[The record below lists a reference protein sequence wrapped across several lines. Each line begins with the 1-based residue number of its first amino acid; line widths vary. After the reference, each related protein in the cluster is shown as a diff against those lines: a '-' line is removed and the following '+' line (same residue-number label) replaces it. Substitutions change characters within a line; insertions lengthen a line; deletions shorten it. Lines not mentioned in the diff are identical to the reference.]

1 MKIKLRSSPH
11 GEMTQ
16 ESKSTPRAFTLVE
29 LLVTIS
35 IIGLLAGLTI
45 PAIQM
50 ARESGSQSKCV
61 SNLKQLTTAQLTA
74 AADNNGRISVHDFAN
89 NCWAHDAS
97 GIITNGYLWTG
108 GYIQDAKI
116 FLCPHGRRPA
126 SRWFG
131 KTNCHYSI
139 NVTPE
144 ETNNQPRMVI
154 INRLPGASRVILFFE
169 EASIT
174 AGQGQDDSCAL
185 LQTNRPPNQGDRLF
199 TEATGISNHR
209 KKGCVSFY
217 DGSVL
222 ALSKAEWE
230 TMLNTPAKRRV
241 YYGIAP

>member
-1 MKIKLRSSPH
+1 
-11 GEMTQ
+11 MTQ
-16 ESKSTPRAFTLVE
+16 ESKSTSRAFTLVE

-45 PAIQM
+45 PAIQR

-74 AADNNGRISVHDFAN
+74 AADNNGRLLVHDFFG

-131 KTNCHYSI
+131 NTKCHYSI

-144 ETNNQPRMVI
+144 ETNNQTTMVI
-154 INRLPGASRVILFFE
+154 INRLPGASRVILLFE

-174 AGQGQDDSCAL
+174 AAQGQDDSCAHL
-185 LQTNRPPNQGDRLF
+185 VTSVPPSQGDRLF

-230 TMLNTPAKRRV
+230 TMLNTAAKRRV

>member
-1 MKIKLRSSPH
+1 MKTKLSSSPH
-11 GEMTQ
+11 GEITQ
-16 ESKSTPRAFTLVE
+16 ESQSTPRAFTLVE

-74 AADNNGRISVHDFAN
+74 TADNNSRVFCRN
-89 NCWAHDAS
+89 WAHDDN
-97 GIITNGYLWTG
+97 GNVTNGKLWLG
-108 GYIQDAKI
+108 GYVQDTKV
-116 FLCPHGRRPA
+116 FLCPHGRKPA
-126 SRWFG
+126 SQWFG
-131 KTNCHYSI
+131 NSSCDYSV

-144 ETNNQPRMVI
+144 PASGQDFYLS
-154 INRLPGASRVILFFE
+154 RLPGASRVILLFE
-169 EASIT
+169 EAVIT
-174 AGQGQDDSCAL
+174 AAQQKDSCAL
-185 LQTNRPPNQGDRLF
+185 LQTNLPPSQGDRLF
-199 TEATGISNHR
+199 TAAAGISNHR

-222 ALSKAEWE
+222 ALSKADWE
-230 TMLNTPAKRRV
+230 TMLNTAAKRRV

>member
-1 MKIKLRSSPH
+1 
-11 GEMTQ
+11 MTQ

-74 AADNNGRISVHDFAN
+74 AADNNGRVFVRDSTN
-89 NCWAHDAS
+89 NWAHDTS
-97 GIITNGYLWTG
+97 GNVTNGKLWLG
-108 GYIQDAKI
+108 GYVQDTKV
-116 FLCPHGRRPA
+116 FLCPHGRKPA

-131 KTNCHYSI
+131 NPACDYSI
-139 NVTPE
+139 NVTPDPFA
-144 ETNNQPRMVI
+144 QDFYLS
-154 INRLPGASRVILFFE
+154 RLPGASRVILLFE
-169 EASIT
+169 EAVIT
-174 AGQGQDDSCAL
+174 AAQQKDSCAL
-185 LQTNRPPNQGDRLF
+185 LQTNLPPNQGDRLF

-230 TMLNTPAKRRV
+230 TMLNTAAKRRV
-241 YYGIAP
+241 YYGVAP

>member
-1 MKIKLRSSPH
+1 
-11 GEMTQ
+11 MTQ

-35 IIGLLAGLTI
+35 IIGLLVGLTI
-45 PAIQM
+45 PAIQR

-74 AADNNGRISVHDFAN
+74 AADNNGRIFVHDFDD

-97 GIITNGYLWTG
+97 GIITNGYLWTN

-131 KTNCHYSI
+131 NTNCHYSI

-144 ETNNQPRMVI
+144 VTNNQTTMVI
-154 INRLPGASRVILFFE
+154 INRLPGASRVILLLE
-169 EASIT
+169 EAVIT
-174 AGQGQDDSCAL
+174 AAQGQDSCAQ
-185 LQTNRPPNQGDRLF
+185 LQANLSPRQGDRLF

-217 DGSVL
+217 DGSVVS
-222 ALSKAEWE
+222 LSQVEWE

>member
-1 MKIKLRSSPH
+1 
-11 GEMTQ
+11 MTQ
-16 ESKSTPRAFTLVE
+16 DSKSTLRAFTLVE

-74 AADNNGRISVHDFAN
+74 AADNNGRVFCRN
-89 NCWAHDAS
+89 WAHDNN
-97 GIITNGYLWTG
+97 GNVTNGKLWAG
-108 GYIQDAKI
+108 GYVQDTKV
-116 FLCPHGRRPA
+116 FLCPHGRKPA
-126 SRWFG
+126 SQWCG
-131 KTNCHYSI
+131 SPACDYSV

-144 ETNNQPRMVI
+144 PTPGQDFYLS
-154 INRLPGASRVILFFE
+154 RLPGASRVILLLE
-169 EASIT
+169 EAVIT
-174 AGQGQDDSCAL
+174 AAQQKDSCAL
-185 LQTNRPPNQGDRLF
+185 LQTNLPPNQGDRLF
-199 TEATGISNHR
+199 TESTGISNHR

-222 ALSKAEWE
+222 ALSKVEWE
-230 TMLNTPAKRRV
+230 TMLNTQAKRRV

>member
-1 MKIKLRSSPH
+1 MKLKPCKSSPH
-11 GEMTQ
+11 PGMTQ
-16 ESKSTPRAFTLVE
+16 ESKSTLRAFTLVE

-74 AADNNGRISVHDFAN
+74 AADNNGRVFCRN
-89 NCWAHDAS
+89 WAHDDN
-97 GIITNGYLWTG
+97 GNVTNGKLWAG
-108 GYIQDAKI
+108 GYVQDTKV
-116 FLCPHGRRPA
+116 FSCPHGRKPA
-126 SRWFG
+126 SQWFG
-131 KTNCHYSI
+131 NPTCDYSV

-144 ETNNQPRMVI
+144 PTPGQDFYLS
-154 INRLPGASRVILFFE
+154 RLPGASRVILLLE
-169 EASIT
+169 EAVIT
-174 AGQGQDDSCAL
+174 AAQQKDSCAL
-185 LQTNRPPNQGDRLF
+185 LQTNLPPNQGDRLF

-222 ALSKAEWE
+222 ALSKAGWE
-230 TMLNTPAKRRV
+230 TMLNTVAKRRV
-241 YYGIAP
+241 YYGMAP